1 MNTSLTQ
8 IDGSSTGQHDKAQ
21 APLRYNLPQSS
32 GHGAPKPQKMAMA
45 KRLQKQNFV
54 KAKAADGSD
63 VVAADKASARASV
76 DPGQAMPHIN
86 LHKRQNQGGQK
97 SMLPSSFSG
106 QNVSTSLNPIPQS

>member
-1 MNTSLTQ
+1 
-8 IDGSSTGQHDKAQ
+8 
-21 APLRYNLPQSS
+21 
-32 GHGAPKPQKMAMA
+32 MAMA

-63 VVAADKASARASV
+63 GVVADKTSARASA